1 MPSGDRRPLA
11 VGSLA
16 LLVLLVLLGVLTG
29 VLGSAVHLAR
39 EPVLG
44 VLVPYGVLLGIA
56 LVVACDVAVAAASRR
71 RPGPGRALLAVAAGR
86 GAVLA
91 LLLLPRAEGDVVLT
105 GLPEST
111 AWILLAVLLP
121 AFAAP
126 VATALGLRA
135 AARGE
140 VAR

>member
-1 MPSGDRRPLA
+1 VPSDDRRPLA
-11 VGSLA
+11 VGSLTA
-16 LLVLLVLLGVLTG
+16 LVLLGVLTG

-44 VLVPYGVLLGIA
+44 VLVPYGALLGIA
-56 LVVACDVAVAAASRR
+56 LVVACDVAVAAAS
-71 RPGPGRALLAVAAGR
+71 PGRRLKLGQALLAVAAGR

-126 VATALGLRA
+126 VATSLGLRA
-135 AARGE
+135 AARPV